1 MESSRNQRPSR
12 GGGGVIVNPVTQH
25 LKEEALTKEMDHQEP
40 ANGVPQEGDE
50 SWHLKLL
57 EAHSRYQTA
66 TTEYRRILS
75 GHPNGLAPGLDSS
88 LSHARETES
97 QALAEYMRVLAIFT
111 DLTTHGKGNGEPSAG
126 GSGLL

>member
-1 MESSRNQRPSR
+1 M
-12 GGGGVIVNPVTQH
+12 IVNPVTQQ
-25 LKEEALTKEMDHQEP
+25 LREEALTKEMDHQEP
-40 ANGVPQEGDE
+40 ANGVLREGEE

-57 EAHSRYQTA
+57 EAHSRYQAA
-66 TTEYRRILS
+66 TTQYRRMLNEQPGGLS
-75 GHPNGLAPGLDSS
+75 PGLDSS

-111 DLTTHGKGNGEPSAG
+111 DLATHGKASGEPSAG

>member
-1 MESSRNQRPSR
+1 
-12 GGGGVIVNPVTQH
+12 VIVNPVTQQWKEAA
-25 LKEEALTKEMDHQEP
+25 LKEEAVKEEMDRHEP
-40 ANGVPQEGDE
+40 PMGVPQEGEE

-57 EAHSRYQTA
+57 EAHSRYQAATA
-66 TTEYRRILS
+66 QYRRILNER
-75 GHPNGLAPGLDSS
+75 PDGLSAGLDGS

-111 DLTTHGKGNGEPSAG
+111 DLTTHGKLNVEASAE

>member
-1 MESSRNQRPSR
+1 M
-12 GGGGVIVNPVTQH
+12 NPVTQQ
-25 LKEEALTKEMDHQEP
+25 LREEALTKEMDHQEP

-66 TTEYRRILS
+66 TTEYRRMLS

-111 DLTTHGKGNGEPSAG
+111 DLATHGKANGGPSSG
-126 GSGLL
+126 GSGVL

>member
-1 MESSRNQRPSR
+1 M
-12 GGGGVIVNPVTQH
+12 NPVTQQ
-25 LKEEALTKEMDHQEP
+25 LREEALTKEMDHQEP

-66 TTEYRRILS
+66 TTEYRRMLS

-111 DLTTHGKGNGEPSAG
+111 DLTTHGKENGGPSSG
-126 GSGLL
+126 GSGVL